1 MRRLQRNND
10 ELLEQVENLRTQ
22 VDHLQARYGIFLVAS
37 AVESGLTWHLGVASV
52 CLLV

>member
-22 VDHLQARYGIFLVAS
+22 VDHLQARYGLFLCVSGFCDNPLHILVNAD
-37 AVESGLTWHLGVASV
+37 ES
-52 CLLV
+52 